1 MWAAGN
7 SQKAGKRHGRQSCL
21 AELGAQGPWAGWL
34 DAKEG

>member
-7 SQKAGKRHGRQSCL
+7 SQKAGKKNGRWSCL
-21 AELGAQGPWAGWL
+21 AELGAWGPLAGWL